1 MFAGTGDASS
11 VAAARG
17 RSGAGAE
24 RGVDRRRVASSM
36 SERVKGRLE
45 PLGFL
50 ARLCQ
55 PPFDLAAQLSSI
67 VIAGRA

>member
-1 MFAGTGDASS
+1 
-11 VAAARG
+11 
-17 RSGAGAE
+17 
-24 RGVDRRRVASSM
+24 M

-55 PPFDLAAQLSSI
+55 PPFDLAAQLVDRHRRQSL
-67 VIAGRA
+67 AGLSGFEG

>member
-1 MFAGTGDASS
+1 
-11 VAAARG
+11 
-17 RSGAGAE
+17 
-24 RGVDRRRVASSM
+24 M